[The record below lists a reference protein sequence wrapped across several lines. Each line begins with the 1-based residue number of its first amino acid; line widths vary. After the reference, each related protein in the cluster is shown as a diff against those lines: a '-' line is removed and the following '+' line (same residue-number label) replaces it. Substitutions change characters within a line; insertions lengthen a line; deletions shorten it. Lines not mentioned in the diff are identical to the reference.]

1 MAKRF
6 LVPLDQRPVGEP
18 AMAIVAD
25 AARAAGGTV
34 RLLHVAPIP
43 DLVVGP
49 DGHTVAYVDQEMSR
63 VEGACLDHLRRFEP
77 LFTGVAVEA
86 VVRFGE
92 PAEEILREA
101 EAFDAEVIAVMTT
114 CRNGVK
120 RTLLGSVA
128 EQLLRKATA
137 SVLLIRPA
145 EGPAPT
151 TT

>member
-6 LVPLDQRPVGEP
+6 LVPLDHRPLGEP
-18 AMAIVAD
+18 AMAVIAD

-34 RLLHVAPIP
+34 QLLHVAPVP
-43 DLVVGP
+43 DIVVSPEGR
-49 DGHTVAYVDQEMSR
+49 TVAYVDQEMSR
-63 VEGACLDHLRRFEP
+63 IEAEHLDQLRRFEP
-77 LFTGVAVEA
+77 VFASLPVEA

-101 EAFDAEVIAVMTT
+101 DAFGADVIAVMTT

-128 EQLLRKATA
+128 EQLLRKSAA
-137 SVLLIRPA
+137 AVLLIRPA
-145 EGPAPT
+145 ETPGPA
-151 TT
+151 